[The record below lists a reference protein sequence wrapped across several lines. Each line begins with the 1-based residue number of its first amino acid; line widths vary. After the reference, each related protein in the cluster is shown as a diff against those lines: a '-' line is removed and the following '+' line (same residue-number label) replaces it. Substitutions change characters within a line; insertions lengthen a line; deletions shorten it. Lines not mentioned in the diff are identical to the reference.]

1 MKPKRKPIAEGEH
14 RLNIRLSSPEWDK
27 IDRLARNSTC
37 RTVSEYA
44 RKVLAQQPVRIFY
57 RNKSFDDFEEQMTGR
72 LLPVLETFNKKFQ
85 SLLPA
90 DPALF
95 EAHQQFTSTVR
106 EIRTWLAKLSDQ
118 CDQK

>member
-1 MKPKRKPIAEGEH
+1 MKPKRKPAAGQEY
-14 RLNIRLSSPEWDK
+14 RLNIRLSTSEWDK
-27 IDRLARNSTC
+27 INRLSANSTC

-44 RKVLAQQPVRIFY
+44 RKVLAQQPVKIFY
-57 RNKSFDDFEEQMTGR
+57 RNRSFDEFEEQMTGR
-72 LLPVLETFNKKFQ
+72 LIPTLEAFNKKFQ

-95 EAHQQFTSTVR
+95 EAHQQFTNTVR
-106 EIRTWLAKLSDQ
+106 EIRTLLAKLSEQ